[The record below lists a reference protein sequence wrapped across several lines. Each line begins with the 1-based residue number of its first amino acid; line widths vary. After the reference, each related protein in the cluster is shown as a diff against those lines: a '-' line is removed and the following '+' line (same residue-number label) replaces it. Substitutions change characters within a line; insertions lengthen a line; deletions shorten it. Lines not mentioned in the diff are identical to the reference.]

1 LLTTTYETTP
11 YIFHYNPHRRRLL
24 RLVRLKAR
32 NNVDHEHSE
41 RGKSAISYSEEV
53 DQEVDQEEDRSVAV
67 AVRVSFAVRVGF
79 AIGIAV
85 THQPM

>member
-1 LLTTTYETTP
+1 L
-11 YIFHYNPHRRRLL
+11 
-24 RLVRLKAR
+24 RLKAR

-67 AVRVSFAVRVGF
+67 AVRVGFAISV